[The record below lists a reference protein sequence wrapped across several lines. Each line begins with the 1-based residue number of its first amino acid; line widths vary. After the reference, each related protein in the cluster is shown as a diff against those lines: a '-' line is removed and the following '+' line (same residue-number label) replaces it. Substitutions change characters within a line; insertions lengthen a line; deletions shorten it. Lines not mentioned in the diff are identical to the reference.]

1 VHGSAFNY
9 TYCTVHK
16 TLRNI
21 QNDLIHRLR
30 EKLNEEITQC
40 EICTM
45 CEVIQLKTS
54 IGYRLAY
61 WQEKNKEDELQY
73 ECTPKSLIMNT
84 SGKRLESRV
93 LNILYNSA
101 KIQAIRENTKYVRVR
116 VLKIIRKWSRYV
128 IICTDKPE
136 NAKAK

>member
-1 VHGSAFNY
+1 VLTLPGNNLEVSLYIGVKFRCTSNGSAFNY

-84 SGKRLESRV
+84 SGKRLESKV
-93 LNILYNSA
+93 
-101 KIQAIRENTKYVRVR
+101 EF
-116 VLKIIRKWSRYV
+116 
-128 IICTDKPE
+128 
-136 NAKAK
+136 